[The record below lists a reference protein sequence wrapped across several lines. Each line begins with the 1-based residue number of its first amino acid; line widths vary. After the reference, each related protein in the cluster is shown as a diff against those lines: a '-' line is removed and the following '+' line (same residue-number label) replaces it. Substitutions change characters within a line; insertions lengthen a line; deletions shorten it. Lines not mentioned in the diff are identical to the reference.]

1 MYKVEF
7 VFLYLR
13 IKTHHLQPTRFYYL
27 IKVQYLGYRL
37 HGWQRQPGFKTV
49 EGLIKKTF
57 KFILPDRRFKVLG
70 SSRTDS
76 MVSANESAFE
86 LFLEEEPLQE
96 FGEFLKLL
104 NKNLPP
110 DIRALG
116 IEEVDGKFNIIQHSK
131 QKEYHYLFSY
141 GEKNHPFCA
150 PLMTNIQEALDIELM
165 KEGAKLFKGM
175 HHFQNFC
182 VRSSGKSIYEREVQF
197 SEIQENTLYTANFFP
212 VKSYVLIV
220 KGSGFLRYQI
230 RLMMGTLIQLG
241 KGELGLNDIQ
251 ESLKADVDN
260 QMTYIAPA
268 SGLILHKIEFL

>member
-1 MYKVEF
+1 M
-7 VFLYLR
+7 
-13 IKTHHLQPTRFYYL
+13 QPKRFYYL

-57 KFILPDRRFKVLG
+57 KFILPDRRLKILG
-70 SSRTDS
+70 SSRTDA

-86 LFLEEEPLQE
+86 LFLEEEPLE
-96 FGEFLKLL
+96 ELADFIKLL

-110 DIRALG
+110 DIKALD
-116 IEEVDGKFNIIQHSK
+116 IQEVDGKFNIIQDSK
-131 QKEYHYLFSY
+131 LKEYHYLFSF

-150 PLMTNIQEALDIELM
+150 PLMTNLQETLDIEIM
-165 KEGAKLFKGM
+165 MEGAKLFKGL

-182 VRSSGKSIYEREVQF
+182 VRSSGNSIYEREVHF
-197 SEIQENTLYTANFFP
+197 SEIKENTIYTANFFP
-212 VKSYVLIV
+212 KKSYVVIV

-241 KGELGLNDIQ
+241 KGELTLKDIE

-268 SGLILHKIEFL
+268 SGLILHKIEFK

>member
-1 MYKVEF
+1 M
-7 VFLYLR
+7 
-13 IKTHHLQPTRFYYL
+13 QPKRFYYL

-57 KFILPDRRFKVLG
+57 KFILPDRRLKILG

-86 LFLEEEPLQE
+86 LFLEDEPLGN
-96 FGEFLKLL
+96 FPEFLKLL

-110 DIRALG
+110 DIKALD
-116 IEEVDGKFNIIQHSK
+116 IQEVDGKFNIIQDSK
-131 QKEYHYLFSY
+131 EKEYHYLFSF

-150 PLMTNIQEALDIELM
+150 PLMTNLQESLDVELM
-165 KEGAKLFKGM
+165 KEGAKLYEGL

-182 VRSSGKSIYEREVQF
+182 VRSSGNSLYEREVQH
-197 SEIQENTLYTANFFP
+197 SEIKENLIYTANFFP
-212 VKSYVLIV
+212 EKSYVLVV

-241 KGELGLNDIQ
+241 KGELSLEDIK
-251 ESLKADVDN
+251 ESLKAEVDN

-268 SGLILHKIEFL
+268 SGLILHKIEFK

>member
-1 MYKVEF
+1 M
-7 VFLYLR
+7 
-13 IKTHHLQPTRFYYL
+13 QPTRFYYL

-57 KFILPDRRFKVLG
+57 KFILPDRRFKILG
-70 SSRTDS
+70 SSRTDA

-86 LFLEEEPLQE
+86 LFLEEEPLGE
-96 FGEFLKLL
+96 FSDFLKLL

-110 DIRALG
+110 DIKALD
-116 IEEVDGKFNIIQHSK
+116 IQEVDGKFNIIQDSK
-131 QKEYHYLFSY
+131 LKEYHYLFSF

-150 PLMTNIQEALDIELM
+150 PLLTNLQETLDIELM
-165 KEGAKLFKGM
+165 QEGAKLFEGV

-182 VRSSGKSIYEREVQF
+182 VRSSGKSVYEREVQS
-197 SEIQENTLYTANFFP
+197 SEIQENTIYTANFFP
-212 VKSYVLIV
+212 KKSYVFVV

-230 RLMMGTLIQLG
+230 RLMMGTLFQLG
-241 KGELGLNDIQ
+241 KGELSLEDIK
-251 ESLKADVDN
+251 ERLKANSDN

-268 SGLILHKIEFL
+268 SGLILHKIEFI

>member
-1 MYKVEF
+1 M
-7 VFLYLR
+7 
-13 IKTHHLQPTRFYYL
+13 QPTRFYYL

-57 KFILPDRRFKVLG
+57 KFILPDRRFKILG
-70 SSRTDS
+70 SSRTDA

-86 LFLEEEPLQE
+86 LFLEEEPVRD
-96 FGEFLKLL
+96 FDEFLKIL

-110 DIRALG
+110 DIKALE
-116 IEEVDGKFNIIQHSK
+116 IEEVDAKFNIIQHSK
-131 QKEYHYLFSY
+131 QKEYHYLFSF

-150 PLMTNIQEALDIELM
+150 PLMTNIQEDLNIELM
-165 KEGAKLFKGM
+165 MEGAKLFEGL

-197 SEIQENTLYTANFFP
+197 CEIQENSIYTANFFP
-212 VKSYVLIV
+212 LKSYVLIV

-241 KGELGLNDIQ
+241 KGELSLEDIR
-251 ESLKADVDN
+251 ESLKVEVDN

-268 SGLILHKIEFL
+268 SGLILHKIEFE

>member
-1 MYKVEF
+1 M
-7 VFLYLR
+7 
-13 IKTHHLQPTRFYYL
+13 QPTRFYYL

-70 SSRTDS
+70 SSRTDA

-86 LFLEEEPLQE
+86 LFLEEEPLQD
-96 FGEFLKLL
+96 FKVFLQLL

-110 DIRALG
+110 DIKALE
-116 IEEVDGKFNIIQHSK
+116 IEEVDGKFNIIRHSK
-131 QKEYHYLFSY
+131 QKEYHYLFSF

-150 PLMTNIQEALDIELM
+150 PLMTNIQDNLDINLM
-165 KEGAKLFKGM
+165 KEGAKLFKGI

-182 VRSSGKSIYEREVQF
+182 VRSSGKSVYEREVQF
-197 SEIQENTLYTANFFP
+197 SEIQENTIYTANFFP
-212 VKSYVLIV
+212 VKSYILIV

-241 KGELGLNDIQ
+241 KGELTLNDIQ
-251 ESLKADVDN
+251 ESLKAEVDN

>member
-1 MYKVEF
+1 M
-7 VFLYLR
+7 
-13 IKTHHLQPTRFYYL
+13 QPKRFYYL

-57 KFILPDRRFKVLG
+57 KFILPDRRFKILG
-70 SSRTDS
+70 SSRTDA

-86 LFLEEEPLQE
+86 LFLEEESLEDFP
-96 FGEFLKLL
+96 EFLKLL

-110 DIRALG
+110 DIKALG
-116 IEEVDGKFNIIQHSK
+116 IQEVDGKFNIIQDSK
-131 QKEYHYLFSY
+131 QKEYHYLFSF
-141 GEKNHPFCA
+141 GDKNHPFCA
-150 PLMTNIQEALDIELM
+150 PLMTNLQDTLDIELM
-165 KEGAKLFKGM
+165 KEGAKLFEGL

-182 VRSSGKSIYEREVQF
+182 VRSSGKSLYERDVVF
-197 SEIQENTLYTANFFP
+197 SEIQENSIYTANFFP
-212 VKSYVLIV
+212 EKSYVLVV

-241 KGELGLNDIQ
+241 KGELSLEDI
-251 ESLKADVDN
+251 ERSLKVDVAN

-268 SGLILHKIEFL
+268 SGLILHKIEFI

>member
-1 MYKVEF
+1 M
-7 VFLYLR
+7 
-13 IKTHHLQPTRFYYL
+13 QPTRFYYL

-37 HGWQRQPGFKTV
+37 HGWQSQPGFKTV
-49 EGLIKKTF
+49 EGLLKKTF
-57 KFILPDRRFKVLG
+57 KFILPDRRIKVLG
-70 SSRTDS
+70 SSRTDA

-86 LFLEEEPLQE
+86 LFLEEEPLQD
-96 FGEFLKLL
+96 FDEFLKLL

-110 DIRALG
+110 DIKALE

-150 PLMTNIQEALDIELM
+150 PLMTNLQETLDIELM
-165 KEGAKLFKGM
+165 KEGAKLFEGM

-182 VRSSGKSIYEREVQF
+182 VRSSGKSIYERDVQF

-241 KGELGLNDIQ
+241 KGELSLNDIQ
-251 ESLKADVDN
+251 ESLKADINN

-268 SGLILHKIEFL
+268 SGLILHKIEFI

>member
-1 MYKVEF
+1 M
-7 VFLYLR
+7 
-13 IKTHHLQPTRFYYL
+13 QPTRFYYL

-57 KFILPDRRFKVLG
+57 KFILPDRRFKILG
-70 SSRTDS
+70 SSRTDA

-86 LFLEEEPLQE
+86 LFLEEEQLEDLP
-96 FGEFLKLL
+96 EFLKLL

-110 DIRALG
+110 DIKALG
-116 IEEVDGKFNIIQHSK
+116 MQEVDGKFNIIQHSK
-131 QKEYHYLFSY
+131 QKEYHYLFSF

-150 PLMTNIQEALDIELM
+150 PLMTNLQDSLDIELM
-165 KEGAKLFKGM
+165 KEGAKLFEGL
-175 HHFQNFC
+175 HHFLNFC
-182 VRSSGKSIYEREVQF
+182 VRSSGNSLYERDVVF
-197 SEIQENTLYTANFFP
+197 SEIQENTIYTANFFP
-212 VKSYVLIV
+212 EKSYVLVV

-241 KGELGLNDIQ
+241 KGELSLADI
-251 ESLKADVDN
+251 ERSLKADVAN

-268 SGLILHKIEFL
+268 SGLILHKIEFI